1 MYSGLNKR
9 RIKIFFFQQYKL
21 LICILI
27 PCFFLITGSS
37 GQIKT
42 SCNEITAAMGFTVR
56 SVKVNARWVPKNLQQ
71 RVEQLIGIGQ
81 LYDPAK
87 LSAAIEL
94 VRTELVKNEGRVE
107 FQICKGATSVLYVS
121 ADACAVTGNSSNK
134 EIAIVIRPYYLRIDL
149 ISIGN
154 NILPVP
160 RSAKPTFYEQVPVL
174 LKATAPFVLL
184 TNDRKYGAAIGIN
197 TSTDI
202 LHFKGVKEK
211 GKGSGSLQID
221 LGLSVK
227 KSWINPFYEF
237 GSTIEINHP
246 VYLDST
252 IGWNLGFNYS
262 SYLQPLGKG
271 NNLNQ
276 LFSFRGGIQGS
287 TKNTIIN
294 KYAIGAGFRF
304 LQSRYSLP
312 SAISF
317 NTDEKGFD
325 FFAMA
330 DGRPG
335 KSFSR
340 MGIWFDAGF
349 PDTKTG
355 FKNYQRL
362 MSRVGYSTFIGS
374 GHNNVH
380 LETILGAGYIWGSP
394 PANSQFFAGNTNRNF
409 LYESISSIRNSIKM
423 EGPVIQ
429 SLGEKEG
436 GLISPAGNLVGGTSY
451 WHININFSIPVSK
464 WAKPLIPDVI
474 ISESPRVTT
483 LRTALK
489 AQTETAKNFI
499 YYDLVDNYHYPDN
512 DETDAKAEK
521 IIDRDVRP
529 ALNYLADRANV
540 YSIKPLL
547 LFDIGG
553 INDRSIP
560 GKTWIA
566 AGLGLQITL
575 VVARLEIGYMHTI
588 APSADATKG
597 NFLFRFVL
605 QNFY

>member
-1 MYSGLNKR
+1 MHSVFNKSS
-9 RIKIFFFQQYKL
+9 IKIFFYQQYKL
-21 LICILI
+21 LICIFI
-27 PCFFLITGSS
+27 PCFFLCIRSS
-37 GQIKT
+37 GQNKIP
-42 SCNEITAAMGFTVR
+42 CNEITAAMGFRVR
-56 SVKVNARWVPKNLQQ
+56 SVKINARWVPKNLQQ
-71 RVEQLIGIGQ
+71 RIELLLGNGQ

-87 LSAAIEL
+87 VSSAIVM
-94 VRTELVKNEGRVE
+94 VRSELVKNEGRVE
-107 FQICKGATSVLYVS
+107 FQICKGSTSALYVS
-121 ADACAVTGNSSNK
+121 ADVCDVTGISGKK
-134 EIAIVIRPYYLRIDL
+134 EVAIVIRPYYLRIDL
-149 ISIGN
+149 VTIGN

-160 RSAKPTFYEQVPVL
+160 RSSKPTFYEQVPGL
-174 LKATAPFVLL
+174 LKAIAPFVSL
-184 TNDRKYGAAIGIN
+184 TNDRKYGPAVAIN

-202 LHFKGVKEK
+202 LHLKEVKEK
-211 GKGSGSLQID
+211 GKGSKLLQLD
-221 LGLSVK
+221 LGLSFK
-227 KSWINPFYEF
+227 KSLVSPFYEF
-237 GSTIEINHP
+237 GSSIEINHP
-246 VYLDST
+246 AYLDST

-271 NNLNQ
+271 DNLNQ
-276 LFSFRGGIQGS
+276 SLHFRGGIQGS
-287 TKNTIIN
+287 TKYTVIK

-304 LQSRYSLP
+304 LQSHYILP
-312 SAISF
+312 SAIGF
-317 NTDEKGFD
+317 NNDEKGFD

-330 DGRPG
+330 DGRQG

-349 PDTKTG
+349 PDSKSG
-355 FKNYQRL
+355 LKNYQRL

-394 PANSQFFAGNTNRNF
+394 TANSQFFAGNTNRNF
-409 LYESISSIRNSIKM
+409 LYESISTIRNSIKM

-451 WHININFSIPVSK
+451 WHLNINFSIPISK
-464 WAKPLIPDVI
+464 WARPLIPNVI

-512 DETDAKAEK
+512 DETDSKAEK
-521 IIDRDVRP
+521 IIDRDIRP
-529 ALNYLADRANV
+529 ALNYLADRANL

-553 INDRSIP
+553 INDRSLP
-560 GKTWIA
+560 GQTWVA
-566 AGLGLQITL
+566 AGFGLQITL
-575 VVARLEIGYMHTI
+575 VIARLEIGYMHTI
-588 APSADATKG
+588 APSSDASNG